1 MKRNRTATPN
11 TQIRQNTPSIPNA
24 EIQINHCTND
34 AEQYRH
40 CTITDSDGTVR
51 YPCPME
57 IKTQDDLRNYGISWH
72 DCRTLHFGDSEGIK
86 VYFLPVESREL
97 AEDQWRYLDTQ
108 HRRKYRNSRCW
119 VPGRQKEWV
128 RCPDSNICA
137 RCPFKDQKKPPF
149 LSWDRL
155 IASGYEPDAATPAEE
170 QGINNLVCQE
180 IYDMMDSVD
189 IRIAKAVEMKLNG
202 YKGIEIAA
210 ELGISSPRVSNLM
223 TRAREIIE
231 NYKRNQ

>member
-11 TQIRQNTPSIPNA
+11 TQIRQNTPSIPDA

-51 YPCPME
+51 YPCPIE
-57 IKTQDDLRNYGISWH
+57 IKTQADLDNYGVSSSA
-72 DCRTLHFGDSEGIK
+72 CRKLHFGDSEEIT

-97 AEDQWRYLDTQ
+97 AEYQWRYLDTK
-108 HRRKYRNSRCW
+108 HRRGFRDCRCW
-119 VPGRQKEWV
+119 IPGKQKKWI
-128 RCPDSNICA
+128 RCPDINTCA
-137 RCPFKDQKKPPF
+137 CCPFKNQRKPSTI
-149 LSWDRL
+149 SWDRL
-155 IASGYEPDAATPAEE
+155 IASGYEPEAAPPAGE
-170 QGINNLVCQE
+170 QATSNLACQK
-180 IYDMMDSVD
+180 IFDMLSAED
-189 IRIAKAVEMKLNG
+189 IRIAKAVEMKLDG

-223 TRAREIIE
+223 ARAREIIE